1 MGAGAFLVLSRWR
14 RLADDSAA
22 LAVQALSWAGL
33 VLGPLTALLALG
45 VRLETI
51 DVNPATLVE
60 FRVLTALLLPLAAAV
75 EFDGRRLGIGW
86 ASLPAS
92 ALVMVALELAI
103 ATLEPANVQ
112 AHTVPAAVYLALV
125 GLLARTPETLSRHLS
140 WHELLQLAGAALLV
154 LPQAEQG
161 FEPGGAR
168 WGLVLLIEGIV
179 LLGIAMALGA
189 RWLGVSGV
197 VTLSGVALRFLWVN
211 RDTDAVP
218 YWVMLAVAGFVLLA
232 IGLTV
237 LLQRDWWDRTRLRLQ
252 TWWRREAVLDAR
264 SPLAVPVPVLFAALA
279 PVLAILAVG
288 NPD

>member
-1 MGAGAFLVLSRWR
+1 MP
-14 RLADDSAA
+14 AA
-22 LAVQALSWAGL
+22 LY
-33 VLGPLTALLALG
+33 
-45 VRLETI
+45 
-51 DVNPATLVE
+51 
-60 FRVLTALLLPLAAAV
+60 
-75 EFDGRRLGIGW
+75 
-86 ASLPAS
+86 
-92 ALVMVALELAI
+92 LAI
-103 ATLEPANVQ
+103 
-112 AHTVPAAVYLALV
+112 V
-125 GLLARTPETLSRHLS
+125 GLTVRTSERLSRHLS

-161 FEPGGAR
+161 FEPGGTR
-168 WGLVLLIEGIV
+168 WGLVLLIEGFV

-264 SPLAVPVPVLFAALA
+264 SPLDVPVPVLFAALA